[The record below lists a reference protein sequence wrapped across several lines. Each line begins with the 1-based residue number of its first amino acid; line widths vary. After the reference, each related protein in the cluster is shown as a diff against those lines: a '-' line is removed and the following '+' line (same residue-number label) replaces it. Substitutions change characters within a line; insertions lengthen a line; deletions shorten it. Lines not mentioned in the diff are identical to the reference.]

1 MKNITKIANV
11 VVLATLLGL
20 SVYNYDK
27 ISSLENEVRGIKI
40 EQHRNS
46 EDLNRVY
53 TKFQDTDN
61 NLNRLIKEKVFF
73 YEILMAKKILS
84 KKLKIEEDRIH
95 FDDLKLSV
103 TWEEVTGI
111 ELMISW
117 ACDVDMYSCAS
128 FIVDIETWVI
138 SKF

>member
-103 TWEEVTGI
+103 T
-111 ELMISW
+111 
-117 ACDVDMYSCAS
+117 
-128 FIVDIETWVI
+128 
-138 SKF
+138 